1 MQVRYTY
8 LILFGNTIATRL
20 HFTIID
26 FLSVEPIFMSNSE
39 LSFFFNSTLHNLVFR
54 LGAVFTYLAVLVI
67 LAEALSRSLADDPE
81 LTRKV
86 IHIGSGNVILLAWW
100 LHISRGV
107 IIGAAIVAAAIAI
120 ISYLIPI
127 LPSIES
133 VGRKSFGTLFYA
145 ISMGVL
151 AACFWQNSPQYAV
164 IGILV
169 MAWGDGMAAI
179 IGQRFGRHIYQVG
192 QITKSWEGSLAM
204 AITALIVTGLILLFV
219 QGNSWQTWTISLVV
233 AVVTTILEAFSKLGI
248 DNLTVPLASGFL
260 CFSGVRVLL
269 LS

>member
-1 MQVRYTY
+1 
-8 LILFGNTIATRL
+8 
-20 HFTIID
+20 
-26 FLSVEPIFMSNSE
+26 MSNLKLFS
-39 LSFFFNSTLHNLVFR
+39 LNNILPNFAYP
-54 LGAVFTYLAVLVI
+54 LGAVFIYLGILVI
-67 LAEALSRSLADDPE
+67 LAEALSRFIPDDPE

-86 IHIGSGNVILLAWW
+86 VHIGSGNVILLAWW
-100 LHISRGV
+100 LNIQQE
-107 IIGAAIVAAAIAI
+107 IIIVAAIIAAAIALV
-120 ISYLIPI
+120 SYVIPI

-151 AACFWQNSPQYAV
+151 AACFWQSDPQYAV

-179 IGQRFGRHIYQVG
+179 IGQRFGRHTYRVG

-204 AITALIVTGLILLFV
+204 TLTASIVVGLILLLV
-219 QGNSWQTWTISLVV
+219 QGNNWQTWTISLVV
-233 AVVTTILEAFSKLGI
+233 AVVATMLEAFSKLGI

-260 CFSGVRVLL
+260 CFFGVRVLL
-269 LS
+269 LN